1 MAQSIS
7 ADAFPGTPIG
17 LDTATGQRKAGSAAA
32 PAQRFEKRPICVDLD
47 GTLVNTDTLVEG
59 LLGILSSR
67 PKPSQ
72 LLGLMT
78 SNRALLKRR
87 VAELSGCAPDLL
99 PYNVALISY
108 LQKKR
113 QEGHRL
119 VLATAADASI
129 AKAIA
134 DHLGLFDEIICSD
147 GMRNLKGIAKAAA
160 LVERFGYKGFDY
172 IGNASSDLPVWRA
185 AADAVTVNA
194 PRGVGRELRELG
206 KPPLAFETRASLV
219 SALIRAMRPHQWSK
233 NLLVFVPMIT
243 AHALTESRAWIGA
256 ITLFFSLSATASALY
271 IINDALDLAS
281 DRRHPRKRYR
291 PLACGALPISIAVAA
306 AIVLALTGA
315 TLAWLCGGFLLVLA
329 YAALSLSYSL
339 VFKRY
344 PLVDVFLLAA
354 LYTIRVLAGGVVT
367 EHNATTWL
375 VAFSGFT
382 FLSLALVK
390 RAEELLAIERASEKR
405 GNVRRGYRPGDGPL
419 LQMFGCASAFA
430 SSIVLALFVSSNSA
444 LQQYRAP
451 DVLFLMVP
459 IVLFWQCRLWL
470 ATGRGNMHD
479 DPIVYAFSDW
489 VSWLVGGA
497 TLIVMFAAAV
507 GVPSP

>member
-7 ADAFPGTPIG
+7 ADAFLGTPAG
-17 LDTATGQRKAGSAAA
+17 LDTATGQRQAGSSSA
-32 PAQRFEKRPICVDLD
+32 PAQRYEKRPICVDLD

-59 LLGILSSR
+59 MVAVLSCR

-72 LLGLMT
+72 LLSLMT

-87 VAELSGCAPDLL
+87 VAELSGCTPDLL
-99 PYNVALISY
+99 PYNTALISY
-108 LQKKR
+108 LREKR

-119 VLATAADASI
+119 VLATAADAGI
-129 AKAIA
+129 AKAVA
-134 DHLGLFDEIICSD
+134 DHLRLFDEIICSD
-147 GMRNLKGIAKAAA
+147 GIRNLKGAAKAAA

-185 AADAVTVNA
+185 AADAITVNA

-206 KPPLAFETRASLV
+206 KVPVVFQTRASLV
-219 SALIRAMRPHQWSK
+219 SALIRTMRPHQWSK

-243 AHALTESRAWIGA
+243 AHALTESWAWIGA

-291 PLACGALPISIAVAA
+291 PLAGGALPIPIAIAA
-306 AIVLALTGA
+306 AIALALTGIA
-315 TLAWLCGGFLLVLA
+315 LAWLCGGIWLVLA
-329 YAALSLSYSL
+329 YVALSLAYSL

-344 PLVDVFLLAA
+344 PLVDVFVLAA
-354 LYTIRVLAGGVVT
+354 LYTLRILAGGVVT
-367 EHNATTWL
+367 QHNATMWL
-375 VAFSGFT
+375 LAFSGFT

-390 RAEELLAIERASEKR
+390 REEELFAIERASEKR
-405 GNVRRGYRPGDGPL
+405 GNARRGYQPVDRPL

-444 LQQYRAP
+444 LQEYRAP
-451 DVLFLMVP
+451 EVLFLIVP

-497 TLIVMFAAAV
+497 ILIVMFAAAV